1 MTSCRRALLLLAAA
15 VAAHGC
21 NRGPPFAE
29 PPPAGV
35 DAGIARG
42 EELYLRGEFDSARAI
57 WQSSLGA
64 AGPRDSAAEP
74 RILTLLGLAA
84 YRQGEYDEARRLGE
98 QALSLK
104 LARNLRRELPK
115 SYGALGLLAW
125 TEGRLVFRNTPLREV
140 AVQLGR
146 WYALDVRVNDPALGR
161 LLFTGS
167 FRNESV
173 AEVLHSLELALD
185 LRARRQGERVTLS
198 ANGARPSR

>member
-84 YRQGEYDEARRLGE
+84 YRQGEYDEARRLTLVFDRVDRVV
-98 QALSLK
+98 ADP
-104 LARNLRRELPK
+104 RRK
-115 SYGALGLLAW
+115 KRLAW
-125 TEGRLVFRNTPLREV
+125 QEFVPHV
-140 AVQLGR
+140 
-146 WYALDVRVNDPALGR
+146 
-161 LLFTGS
+161 
-167 FRNESV
+167 
-173 AEVLHSLELALD
+173 
-185 LRARRQGERVTLS
+185 
-198 ANGARPSR
+198 

>member
-64 AGPRDSAAEP
+64 AEPRDSAAE
-74 RILTLLGLAA
+74 LGASMPA
-84 YRQGEYDEARRLGE
+84 
-98 QALSLK
+98 
-104 LARNLRRELPK
+104 
-115 SYGALGLLAW
+115 
-125 TEGRLVFRNTPLREV
+125 
-140 AVQLGR
+140 QL
-146 WYALDVRVNDPALGR
+146 
-161 LLFTGS
+161 
-167 FRNESV
+167 
-173 AEVLHSLELALD
+173 
-185 LRARRQGERVTLS
+185 
-198 ANGARPSR
+198 ARPSRRAARPDG